1 MGLLGFLGGVRR
13 LRLRR
18 DRGEGDAAAAPPPVS
33 SDPSV
38 PPPDGASPL
47 MASSAEILP
56 AIVARLGGHALAS
69 LASTCREL
77 RRATSGDGD
86 VGAATYWRAL
96 CEGALGRTLAWTHAR
111 AGGLDATSSRTD
123 AAFWRRLFAASARPD
138 RAAHWHAETALEAWT
153 SVYDQDE
160 ARRMR
165 AFDAAEAAN
174 GHDPGPPA
182 WGPDTRRNHP
192 ATATHPHRPAP
203 ESEDARAEAARLALS
218 ARAPSACPLLTRSG
232 HTATLI
238 DELGLIVVVG
248 GLSAA
253 SDGAHSGLRSG
264 HPGDVA
270 TVLVIKMPRGEASV
284 EKPVEVLVPEI
295 LNPDPPGARR
305 APKTPNTTPR
315 ASSTAAGDPMTS
327 NPGGHP
333 MPDAPRARFRHC
345 AFDARLPPGSRLS
358 RDAFGD
364 DGVGWGACCED
375 DDGEDIGERS
385 VRIGS
390 KGSTSGS
397 NTRCARGA
405 TVLVYGGYDGAR
417 EVFGGR
423 EILLLRV
430 SADGTRARW
439 GACAAEPEPEDRAA
453 VGGSNPNHEPRE
465 GSPHPNEPPKVYHH
479 AMVRLRRSPIAVLI
493 GGQTESHANDL
504 RVYLPRYFRLDLRRG
519 TFRAVNGALQRR
531 RAVWLHVAILRGEGA
546 RLDEDEAERVPFGAA
561 PKGDYLYG
569 GGPGP
574 RDPRATKTRNT
585 VEEVLVFAGLS
596 TLGMGLGDQPQNTRP
611 LVLRVDGAE
620 ETADGQPQSDAPV
633 DERAD
638 EGLDRRH
645 ASRGGWRLAHAHPDE
660 SDEGVWGEDWG
671 NFRRQEVPRDGA
683 REALVLPP
691 ERHRAAFSVVG
702 DGGRFV
708 VMNGG
713 CSVRGEEGWLSDTWV
728 LDTHALRWARADV
741 VNGEAMKTRRIAGHT
756 LEGMVA
762 FAGCRSLRAGI
773 VPIARV
779 QFLALGP
786 PPPAR
791 VRVEQAR
798 RAMREARRCRDALA
812 MYARCEPLAD
822 DSDWADGTHPRARAR
837 THPFGLTL
845 IARHATRGW
854 CAAPVESMAFETS
867 GVADVLE
874 PLFERY
880 AGGYADPGA
889 GVYRGVSGAARHLVF
904 DNPALDGGSWDSEE
918 EEEEGFWNVAGFFG
932 VDEEEEEEE
941 DEDDFSEEFF
951 DDDEYS
957 GEEEEDDDSGEEEE
971 DSGDEEEDSGEE
983 EDDSD

>member
-1 MGLLGFLGGVRR
+1 MSRPRRGRCGGGVTPRFLGPER
-13 LRLRR
+13 
-18 DRGEGDAAAAPPPVS
+18 P
-33 SDPSV
+33 

-47 MASSAEILP
+47 LASSAEVLP
-56 AIVARLGGHALAS
+56 AIVAHLGGHALAS

-165 AFDAAEAAN
+165 AFDGAEAAN

-364 DGVGWGACCED
+364 DGVGWGACED

-439 GACAAEPEPEDRAA
+439 GACAAEPEPEPEDRAAA
-453 VGGSNPNHEPRE
+453 VGGSNHPNHREPRE
-465 GSPHPNEPPKVYHH
+465 PHPNEPPKVYHH
-479 AMVRLRRSPIAVLI
+479 AMARLRRSPIAVLI

-561 PKGDYLYG
+561 PKGDYYG

-574 RDPRATKTRNT
+574 RDPRAKNTRNT

-620 ETADGQPQSDAPV
+620 ETSDGAQSDAPV
-633 DERAD
+633 DERA
-638 EGLDRRH
+638 RHH

-660 SDEGVWGEDWG
+660 SPWGEDWG

-691 ERHRAAFSVVG
+691 SA
-702 DGGRFV
+702 
-708 VMNGG
+708 
-713 CSVRGEEGWLSDTWV
+713 T
-728 LDTHALRWARADV
+728 
-741 VNGEAMKTRRIAGHT
+741 
-756 LEGMVA
+756 
-762 FAGCRSLRAGI
+762 
-773 VPIARV
+773 
-779 QFLALGP
+779 
-786 PPPAR
+786 
-791 VRVEQAR
+791 AR
-798 RAMREARRCRDALA
+798 RF
-812 MYARCEPLAD
+812 P
-822 DSDWADGTHPRARAR
+822 SS
-837 THPFGLTL
+837 
-845 IARHATRGW
+845 AT
-854 CAAPVESMAFETS
+854 
-867 GVADVLE
+867 
-874 PLFERY
+874 
-880 AGGYADPGA
+880 AGGSSSRTA
-889 GVYRGVSGAARHLVF
+889 GVLCAGRK
-904 DNPALDGGSWDSEE
+904 GG
-918 EEEEGFWNVAGFFG
+918 
-932 VDEEEEEEE
+932 
-941 DEDDFSEEFF
+941 
-951 DDDEYS
+951 
-957 GEEEEDDDSGEEEE
+957 
-971 DSGDEEEDSGEE
+971 
-983 EDDSD
+983 

>member
-1 MGLLGFLGGVRR
+1 MGLLRFLGGVRR
-13 LRLRR
+13 LRPRR
-18 DRGEGDAAAAPPPVS
+18 DRGEGDAAAAAPPGS

-47 MASSAEILP
+47 LASSAEVLP
-56 AIVARLGGHALAS
+56 AIVAHLGGHALAS

-111 AGGLDATSSRTD
+111 AGGLDAMSSRTD

-138 RAAHWHAETALEAWT
+138 RAAHWHAETALEVWT

-174 GHDPGPPA
+174 GFDPGPPA
-182 WGPDTRRNHP
+182 WGPDTRRHP

-203 ESEDARAEAARLALS
+203 ESEEERAEAARLALS

-270 TVLVIKMPRGEASV
+270 TVLVLKMPRGEASV
-284 EKPVEVLVPEI
+284 EKPMEVLVPEI

-305 APKTPNTTPR
+305 APKTPTTTPR
-315 ASSTAAGDPMTS
+315 ASTSTAAGDPMTS
-327 NPGGHP
+327 NPRYP

-364 DGVGWGACCED
+364 DGVGWGACSPSPGE
-375 DDGEDIGERS
+375 DDGEEDGERS

-397 NTRCARGA
+397 NRCARGA

-439 GACAAEPEPEDRAA
+439 GACAAEPEPEDRAV

-465 GSPHPNEPPKVYHH
+465 PHPNEPPKVYHH
-479 AMVRLRRSPIAVLI
+479 AMVRLRRSPTAVLI

-504 RVYLPRYFRLDLRRG
+504 RVCLPRYFRLDLRRG
-519 TFRAVNGALQRR
+519 TFRAVNSALARQRS
-531 RAVWLHVAILRGEGA
+531 VWLHVAILRGEGA

-561 PKGDYLYG
+561 PKGV

-574 RDPRATKTRNT
+574 PPRATRKT

-620 ETADGQPQSDAPV
+620 ETDGQESDAPV
-633 DERAD
+633 DERA
-638 EGLDRRH
+638 RH
-645 ASRGGWRLAHAHPDE
+645 YASRGGWRLAHARPDGE
-660 SDEGVWGEDWG
+660 LWGEDWN
-671 NFRRQEVPRDGA
+671 NFRRQAVPRDGA

-708 VMNGG
+708 VANGG
-713 CSVRGEEGWLSDTWV
+713 CSVRGGGWLSDTWV

-786 PPPAR
+786 PPGAR

-812 MYARCEPLAD
+812 MYTRCE
-822 DSDWADGTHPRARAR
+822 THPS
-837 THPFGLTL
+837 GLTL
-845 IARHATRGW
+845 ISRHATRGW

-904 DNPALDGGSWDSEE
+904 DNPALDGGSWDSAEE
-918 EEEEGFWNVAGFFG
+918 EEDGFPNVPGFFG
-932 VDEEEEEEE
+932 VDEEEE
-941 DEDDFSEEFF
+941 DDDSEDDFSEEFDT
-951 DDDEYS
+951 DDFWEDSREEEDS
-957 GEEEEDDDSGEEEE
+957 EEEEDD
-971 DSGDEEEDSGEE
+971 SGDK